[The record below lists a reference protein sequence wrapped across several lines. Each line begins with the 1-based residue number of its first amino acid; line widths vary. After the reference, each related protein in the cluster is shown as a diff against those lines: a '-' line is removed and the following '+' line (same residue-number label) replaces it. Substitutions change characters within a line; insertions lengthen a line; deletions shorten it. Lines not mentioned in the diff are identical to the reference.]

1 MRHQRMKFALFL
13 TLGST
18 VLFAGPF
25 QNGGFESPVLI
36 VSPNFLTVPTGWA
49 KFDPSGNGL
58 FMQTYSTFGLPT
70 TGGQGIQA
78 FGFGGNGVTTGSLLQ
93 TFDTLNG
100 ASYHVSFQY
109 VIQQGSGFE
118 DLVAEMLNGA
128 VSAIGSNSAGCTVG
142 SGGCLAN
149 SGRVQFNNTAWVTRT
164 LDFTAT
170 STSTTLRFSD
180 FSGLETFGDHFTT
193 NWGLD
198 VVSVTQTSAVPGV
211 PEPSTFTLMSLALAA
226 FGWRWRK
233 GLKSLTR

>member
-1 MRHQRMKFALFL
+1 MKFALL
-13 TLGST
+13 LALGST
-18 VLFAGPF
+18 VLLAGPF
-25 QNGGFESPVLI
+25 QNGGFESPVI
-36 VSPNFLTVPTGWA
+36 TVAPDFANVPTGWA
-49 KFDPSGNGL
+49 KVDPNAGL
-58 FMQTYSTFGLPT
+58 FMQTYSAFGLPT
-70 TGGQGIQA
+70 TGGQGTQA
-78 FGFGGNGVTTGSLLQ
+78 YGFGGNGVTTGSLLQ

-100 ASYHVSFQY
+100 AGYHVSFQY